1 MASGTG
7 DFLLEE
13 NVNLAPT
20 TEEDEFH
27 LGMSSREEVA
37 KGRESLQQ
45 ARHTRAEGCPFWPGL
60 CTGAAKHRAREAWFC
75 TDSSDTW
82 IRF

>member
-7 DFLLEE
+7 SLLEE
-13 NVNLAPT
+13 NVNLAPIM
-20 TEEDEFH
+20 EEDEFH
-27 LGMSSREEVA
+27 LGMPSREEVA

-45 ARHTRAEGCPFWPGL
+45 AWHTRAEGCPFWPGL
-60 CTGAAKHRAREAWFC
+60 RTAAAKHRAREAWFC
-75 TDSSDTW
+75 TDTSDTW